1 MWQSC
6 GVSAIRTHDATGD
19 YLRLFE
25 RDRHVYSW
33 AASVLQAMLSNINLL
48 QDLND
53 RMIASVEKDDSVELA
68 WLIGRAIRR
77 LIVVQPLEVIDDYDY
92 DLDDDDFSRRLR

>member
-1 MWQSC
+1 M
-6 GVSAIRTHDATGD
+6 
-19 YLRLFE
+19 
-25 RDRHVYSW
+25 YSW

-53 RMIASVEKDDSVELA
+53 RMIASVEEDDSVELA

-92 DLDDDDFSRRLR
+92 ALDDDDYNRRLR

>member
-1 MWQSC
+1 M
-6 GVSAIRTHDATGD
+6 
-19 YLRLFE
+19 
-25 RDRHVYSW
+25 YSW

-92 DLDDDDFSRRLR
+92 DLDDDDFNRRLR